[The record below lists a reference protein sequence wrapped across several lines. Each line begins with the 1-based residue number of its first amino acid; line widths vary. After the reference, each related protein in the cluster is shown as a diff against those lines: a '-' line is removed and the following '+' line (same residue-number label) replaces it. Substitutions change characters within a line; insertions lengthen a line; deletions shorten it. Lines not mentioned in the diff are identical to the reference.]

1 MTQGKRIGPQ
11 RHAILMRIALVEPD
25 ASQAEIILRLLIGGG
40 HACQRFSGGT
50 AFLEALE
57 EDAFD
62 LLLATWWCGD
72 TGADD
77 LIPQARRALPGL
89 PAIVL
94 MVAPH
99 ESEIVSA
106 LHGGA
111 DDCIAKPVRG
121 PEMLARIDALLRRAG
136 VRRPHNRARQV
147 FGDYVFDSGRYQA
160 SFRGQTITLTPKEF
174 RFALLLFT
182 NASRPVS
189 RARILE
195 TVWNLNRDVRSR
207 TLDTHASRLRSKLQL
222 APEHGWR
229 LATLYGFGYQLDRVP
244 ASTRAMSGEEY
255 PDSVV
260 DHVGSEEKL

>member
-1 MTQGKRIGPQ
+1 
-11 RHAILMRIALVEPD
+11 MRIALVEPD
-25 ASQAEIILRLLIGGG
+25 ARQAETVVRLLIAGG
-40 HACQRFSGGT
+40 HACQHFALGT
-50 AFLEALE
+50 QFFETLE
-57 EDAFD
+57 EETFD
-62 LLLATWWCGD
+62 LLVVAWWCGD

-77 LIPQARRALPGL
+77 LIPRTRKLLPGL

-94 MVAPH
+94 MVTPH
-99 ESEIVSA
+99 ESEIVASLQA
-106 LHGGA
+106 GA

-136 VRRPHNRARQV
+136 VRRPRNRARHG
-147 FGDYVFDSGRYQA
+147 FGDYLFDSGRYEV
-160 SFRGQTITLTPKEF
+160 SFRGQTVTLTPKEY

-222 APEHGWR
+222 GPEHGWR
-229 LATLYGFGYQLDRVP
+229 LTTLYGFGYQLERLP
-244 ASTRAMSGEEY
+244 LSSAEESE
-255 PDSVV
+255 SVDENV
-260 DHVGSEEKL
+260 RSAEKL